1 MHAETELKIKQ
12 MDDMPAALPVAKPS
26 QVIVRIAE
34 TDPAVWAILKLQ
46 REIDED

>member
-12 MDDMPAALPVAKPS
+12 MDEMLAALPIAKPP

-34 TDPAVWAILKLQ
+34 TDPAV
-46 REIDED
+46 